1 MTEYSVNKVALV
13 TGSSRGIGRAIALE
27 LAKRGFS
34 VVINNNEKPQ
44 EKIEVMN
51 EINKIGYEWAKEER
65 EEKKEY

>member
-34 VVINNNEKPQ
+34 VVINNDEKPQ